1 MDQSAGEED
10 YYCISLFQDQLKA
23 SGFWWIVN
31 DDKNNN
37 FVPDTLQ
44 NALYI
49 SAHLVLTLFTEQ
61 AFSSYCYNSPISLI
75 EETEAQASNFK
86 RLYSYKW

>member
-1 MDQSAGEED
+1 MIKVPGEED

-23 SGFWWIVN
+23 SGFWWILN

-49 SAHLVLTLFTEQ
+49 SDLKFV
-61 AFSSYCYNSPISLI
+61 SSKSINKCVVYKISPKPQHNL
-75 EETEAQASNFK
+75 
-86 RLYSYKW
+86 

>member
-1 MDQSAGEED
+1 MIKVPGEED

-23 SGFWWIVN
+23 SGFWWILN

-61 AFSSYCYNSPISLI
+61 DFKVVIVIIPISLI

-86 RLYSYKW
+86 KVI

>member
-1 MDQSAGEED
+1 MFSERNKNGDSLSPADQ
-10 YYCISLFQDQLKA
+10 YYKQC
-23 SGFWWIVN
+23 
-31 DDKNNN
+31 
-37 FVPDTLQ
+37 PLQ

-61 AFSSYCYNSPISLI
+61 AFKVVIVISPISLI

-86 RLYSYKW
+86 KVI